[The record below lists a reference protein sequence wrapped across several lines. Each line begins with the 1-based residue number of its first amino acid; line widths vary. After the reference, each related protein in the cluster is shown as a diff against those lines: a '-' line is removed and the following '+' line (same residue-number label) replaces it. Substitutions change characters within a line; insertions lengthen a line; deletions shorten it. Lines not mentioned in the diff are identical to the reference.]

1 MDSSIGFRAPAS
13 AAIAHQWRLPI
24 PSLPLMAVNPIKQAR
39 LRTMASLSDL
49 ASGNH
54 HPDPLLQAALR
65 SASLRFQE
73 SHRPACIMDPY
84 ASCFLTVNTTP
95 PSASTPYRL
104 ATKFIDDELLDRM
117 SRVDD
122 LRQVVLLTDGM
133 DTRPFRLNWQKPF
146 AIYDVSPGSVF
157 QFASQRLEGIGA
169 KMPRTCM
176 LLHVPSESS
185 NIQELLCEKG
195 FNGNRPSFGL
205 FSDRLIDQFYLISLQ
220 GLPLMTF
227 ASLNDVLFLVSSLA
241 MKGCVFLGE
250 LPGWLIGTEFG
261 NMAAAQKWLESL
273 FMSHGFQVRV
283 VDYAEVARKVNLD
296 PPTEEFYSVLFV
308 AEQLRFSDAQMERWR
323 LEFQRLEVALV
334 VAVDVEWG
342 NGMDSFADMIDRAL
356 QKEFP
361 ESKQNG
367 FEVFDGEK
375 LYKFSSGTSYSRH
388 TDSSCSFVIV
398 IVFWF

>member
-1 MDSSIGFRAPAS
+1 MDSPIGFRAPAS

-24 PSLPLMAVNPIKQAR
+24 PSLPSMAVNPKKQAR
-39 LRTMASLSDL
+39 LMASLSDL

-73 SHRPACIMDPY
+73 SHRPAPLFVDPY
-84 ASCFLTVNTTP
+84 ASCFLTLDITP

-117 SRVDD
+117 NSVDE

-133 DTRPFRLNWQKPF
+133 DTRPFRLKWKKSF

-169 KMPRTCM
+169 KMSRTCM

-195 FNGNRPSFGL
+195 FNGNRPS
-205 FSDRLIDQFYLISLQ
+205 IWALQ

-261 NMAAAQKWLESL
+261 NMVWPLIYYLTSFFCVKFYSLSFSFHPLCFLGCLTPPVLIAQAAAQKWLESL

-296 PPTEEFYSVLFV
+296 PPTEKFYSVLFV

-323 LEFQRLEVALV
+323 SEFQRLE
-334 VAVDVEWG
+334 EEG
-342 NGMDSFADMIDRAL
+342 
-356 QKEFP
+356 E
-361 ESKQNG
+361 EEG
-367 FEVFDGEK
+367 FEE
-375 LYKFSSGTSYSRH
+375 L
-388 TDSSCSFVIV
+388 
-398 IVFWF
+398 